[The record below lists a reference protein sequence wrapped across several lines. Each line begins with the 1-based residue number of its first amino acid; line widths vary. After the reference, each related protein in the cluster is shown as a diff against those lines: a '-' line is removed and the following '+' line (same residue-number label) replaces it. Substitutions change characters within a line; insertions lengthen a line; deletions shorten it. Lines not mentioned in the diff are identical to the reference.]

1 MGVISSAGYAGIV
14 LLMFAE
20 NVFPPIPSELILPL
34 AGYLAVKDGLHLGA
48 VIVAGTAGA
57 VLGALPLYWLG
68 RSWGEERVKRFA
80 DRHGRWLTASRG
92 DIAAAKRW
100 FDRHG
105 AAACFF
111 CRLVPGVR
119 SLISIPAGIARMPL
133 PAFLAYTAAGAGVW
147 TALLAG
153 AGYYVRSRFEQVGEY
168 LDPASWVAFGAIAA
182 VYLYRVARHKG
193 ESQ

>member
-1 MGVISSAGYAGIV
+1 MSRGGDVDEAQRERA
-14 LLMFAE
+14 
-20 NVFPPIPSELILPL
+20 
-34 AGYLAVKDGLHLGA
+34 LGA
-48 VIVAGTAGA
+48 WELVVHDAPTRTVMAAIRR
-57 VLGALPLYWLG
+57 VL
-68 RSWGEERVKRFA
+68 RVKRFA

-133 PAFLAYTAAGAGVW
+133 PAFLAYTAAGAAVW
-147 TALLAG
+147 TTLLAC
-153 AGYYVRSRFEQVGEY
+153 AGYFVRSRFEQVGEY

-193 ESQ
+193 EPQ